1 MIEIKNVTFNYSAQG
16 EQEVP
21 PALDDVSL
29 RIEPG
34 ETIAI
39 IGHNGSGK
47 STLTKLI
54 AAILQPQSGTIRVD
68 GLATNTTGQD
78 IWTIRQRVGI
88 VFQNPDDQLIAGTV
102 IDDVAFG
109 PENLGLP
116 LLELEKRV
124 QEAITLLELEKYA
137 QMAISELSVSL
148 KQRVAIAGILA
159 MRPRYLL
166 LDEPTTMI
174 SGRTARQLL
183 AMVQRLA
190 REQNIA
196 VIHITHFMH
205 EITTFDRVIVMDA
218 GHIIMDGPPAEI
230 FAQAARL
237 KSVGL
242 DVPMVTQLGNQLH
255 AHGWTHL
262 PTTLL
267 SPEQLHTA
275 IESALITSRGANS
288 SITSRGANSSRAD
301 PLQWEGLLTITSPSA
316 PGHPLNGEE
325 PSTITSPSAPNH
337 PLNDAGQSS
346 NLNSKPAIKP
356 ISEPEISSQ
365 QLPVSRAENQER
377 ETPVFELR
385 DVYYTHQ
392 RGTPFEIKALHGL
405 SLKIPAGQIT
415 ALIGPTGS
423 GKSTIIDLLA
433 ALVKPE
439 AGSVLFEGRDTK
451 DSTFNSAT
459 LRSQVG
465 VVFQSPEF
473 QIFEE
478 TVGKDIAFGPRLQ
491 GVSLAESR
499 RRVQT
504 SLEAVGLPYEDFRSR
519 YTYALSGGE
528 KRRVAIA
535 GVLALEPRV
544 IIFDEPMAGL
554 DPRGRSELLQLIIA
568 LKQRSELTI
577 VYASSSLVDILELAD
592 VLHVLDRGRLAFS
605 GTPRQILSRA
615 QTLHEMDI
623 ELPEATQ
630 IALALNSSRLEIRTD
645 VLNLAELEAAILE
658 RRERSV

>member
-1 MIEIKNVTFNYSAQG
+1 MMIEIKNVTFNYSAQG

-47 STLTKLI
+47 STLTRLI

-78 IWTIRQRVGI
+78 IWTIRQHVGI

-102 IDDVAFG
+102 IDDIAFG

-116 LLELEKRV
+116 LPELEKRV
-124 QEAITLLELEKYA
+124 QEAIALLGLEKYA

-218 GHIIMDGPPAEI
+218 GHIIMDGPPTEI
-230 FAQAARL
+230 FAQVARL

-242 DVPMVTQLGNQLH
+242 DVPVVTQLGNRLH
-255 AHGWTHL
+255 AQGWTHL

-267 SPEQLHTA
+267 SSEQLRPA
-275 IESALITSRGANS
+275 IESGS
-288 SITSRGANSSRAD
+288 
-301 PLQWEGLLTITSPSA
+301 
-316 PGHPLNGEE
+316 
-325 PSTITSPSAPNH
+325 
-337 PLNDAGQSS
+337 
-346 NLNSKPAIKP
+346 LNSTPAIKP
-356 ISEPEISSQ
+356 IPEPEISSQ

-377 ETPVFELR
+377 EIPVFELR

-423 GKSTIIDLLA
+423 GKSTVIDLLA
-433 ALVKPE
+433 ALVKSE
-439 AGSVLFEGRDTK
+439 AGSVLFEGKDTK
-451 DSTFNSAT
+451 ASTFNSDT
-459 LRSQVG
+459 IRSQVG

-491 GVSLAESR
+491 RVSLAESR
-499 RRVQT
+499 RRVQA

-577 VYASSSLVDILELAD
+577 VYASSSLIDILELAD
-592 VLHVLDRGRLAFS
+592 VLHVLDGGRLAFS
-605 GTPRQILSRA
+605 GAPHEILSRA
-615 QTLHEMDI
+615 STLHEMDI

-630 IALALNSSRLEIRTD
+630 IALALHSSLPAMRTD
-645 VLNLAELEAAILE
+645 VLSLAELEAAILE
-658 RRERSV
+658 REERSV

>member
-16 EQEVP
+16 EQDVP
-21 PALDDVSL
+21 PALDNVSL
-29 RIEPG
+29 RIEAG

-47 STLTKLI
+47 STLMQLI
-54 AAILQPQSGTIRVD
+54 AAILQPQSGTILVD

-78 IWTIRQRVGI
+78 IWTIRQHVGI

-102 IDDVAFG
+102 IDDIAFG

-116 LLELEKRV
+116 LLEIEKRV
-124 QEAITLLELEKYA
+124 QEAIALLELEKYA

-148 KQRVAIAGILA
+148 KQRVAVAGILA

-174 SGRTARQLL
+174 SGRTSRQLL
-183 AMVQRLA
+183 TTVQQLA
-190 REQNIA
+190 HKQNMT
-196 VIHITHFMH
+196 VIHITHSMH
-205 EITTFDRVIVMDA
+205 EITTFERVIVMDA
-218 GHIIMDGPPAEI
+218 GHVLMDGSPVEI

-242 DVPMVTQLGNQLH
+242 DIPQVTRLGNRLH
-255 AHGWTHL
+255 AQGWIHL
-262 PTTLL
+262 TTPLL
-267 SPEQLHTA
+267 SPEQLRATIDTA
-275 IESALITSRGANS
+275 NPRSLS
-288 SITSRGANSSRAD
+288 
-301 PLQWEGLLTITSPSA
+301 
-316 PGHPLNGEE
+316 NG
-325 PSTITSPSAPNH
+325 S
-337 PLNDAGQSS
+337 
-346 NLNSKPAIKP
+346 
-356 ISEPEISSQ
+356 
-365 QLPVSRAENQER
+365 VSRSVPESQPGPRQSQSGRVESQNGDTHR
-377 ETPVFELR
+377 PIFELK

-392 RGTPFEIKALHGL
+392 RGTPFELEALHGL
-405 SLKIPAGQIT
+405 SLMISAGQIT

-423 GKSTIIDLLA
+423 GKSTVVDLMA
-433 ALVKPE
+433 GLVKPG
-439 AGSVLFEGRDTK
+439 AGSIFFKGKNTK
-451 DSTFNSAT
+451 ESTFNSDT
-459 LRSQVG
+459 IRSQVG

-478 TVGKDIAFGPRLQ
+478 TVGKDISFGPRLQ
-491 GVSLAESR
+491 KVSLAESR
-499 RRVQT
+499 RRVQA

-568 LKQRSELTI
+568 LQQRSDLTI
-577 VYASSSLVDILELAD
+577 VYASSSLVDIIELAD
-592 VLHVLDRGRLAFS
+592 VIHILDAGKLAFS
-605 GTPRQILSRA
+605 GAPREVLARA
-615 QTLHEMDI
+615 HTLHALDV
-623 ELPEATQ
+623 ELPETTQ
-630 IALALNSSRLEIRTD
+630 IALSLRSSLPEIRTD
-645 VLNLAELEAAILE
+645 LLGLAELEAEILKGVE
-658 RRERSV
+658 KSI

>member
-1 MIEIKNVTFNYSAQG
+1 MIEIQNVTFNYSAQG

-47 STLTKLI
+47 STLMKLI

-78 IWTIRQRVGI
+78 IWTIRQHVGI

-102 IDDVAFG
+102 IDDIAFG

-124 QEAITLLELEKYA
+124 QETIALLGLERYA

-230 FAQAARL
+230 FAQATQL

-242 DVPMVTQLGNQLH
+242 DIPMVSQLGNQLH

-267 SPEQLHTA
+267 SPEQLRTA
-275 IESALITSRGANS
+275 FESTLITSEGTNSSTTSRGANS
-288 SITSRGANSSRAD
+288 LRAD
-301 PLQWEGLLTITSPSA
+301 PLQGEGPLTINPQSA
-316 PGHPLNGEE
+316 
-325 PSTITSPSAPNH
+325 TDH

-346 NLNSKPAIKP
+346 SLNSTPAIKP
-356 ISEPEISSQ
+356 IPEPEISSQ
-365 QLPVSRAENQER
+365 QLPVSRAENQEG
-377 ETPVFELR
+377 EIPVFELK

-439 AGSVLFEGRDTK
+439 AGSVLFGGRDTR
-451 DSTFNSAT
+451 DSTFNSDT
-459 LRSQVG
+459 IRSQVG

-491 GVSLAESR
+491 RVSLAESR

-592 VLHVLDRGRLAFS
+592 VLHVLDGGRLAFS
-605 GTPRQILSRA
+605 GTPREILSRA

-658 RRERSV
+658 RSV

>member
-1 MIEIKNVTFNYSAQG
+1 MIEIQNVTFNYGAQG
-16 EQEVP
+16 EQGVP

-47 STLTKLI
+47 STLTRLI

-68 GLATNTTGQD
+68 GLATSTTGRD
-78 IWTIRQRVGI
+78 IWIIRQNVGI

-102 IDDVAFG
+102 IDDIAFG

-124 QEAITLLELEKYA
+124 QEAIALLGLEKYA

-174 SGRTARQLL
+174 SGHTARELL

-218 GHIIMDGPPAEI
+218 GHVIMDGSPTEI
-230 FAQAARL
+230 FAQSARL
-237 KSVGL
+237 KAVGL
-242 DVPMVTQLGNQLH
+242 DVPLVTQLGNQLH
-255 AHGWTHL
+255 AQGWTHL
-262 PTTLL
+262 PATLL
-267 SPEQLHTA
+267 SPEQLRTT
-275 IESALITSRGANS
+275 IESPLIRGANS
-288 SITSRGANSSRAD
+288 LRAD
-301 PLQWEGLLTITSPSA
+301 PLQGEGSLIPTPHNSSHHPSNEGSQTTVLQPTTIDGTASEDSSHTPPARSR
-316 PGHPLNGEE
+316 PVRDEYG
-325 PSTITSPSAPNH
+325 TFR
-337 PLNDAGQSS
+337 GQ
-346 NLNSKPAIKP
+346 
-356 ISEPEISSQ
+356 
-365 QLPVSRAENQER
+365 QER
-377 ETPVFELR
+377 VGANSLFELK

-392 RGTPFEIKALHGL
+392 HGTPFEIKALHGL
-405 SLKIPAGQIT
+405 SLAIPAGQIT

-423 GKSTIIDLLA
+423 GKSTVIDLLA

-451 DSTFNSAT
+451 DSTFNSDT
-459 LRSQVG
+459 IRSQVG

-478 TVGKDIAFGPRLQ
+478 TVGKDISFGPRLQ
-491 GVSLAESR
+491 KVPLAESR
-499 RRVQT
+499 RRVQA

-535 GVLALEPRV
+535 GVLALEPKV
-544 IIFDEPMAGL
+544 IVFDEPMAGL

-568 LKQRSELTI
+568 LKQRSDLTI

-592 VLHVLDRGRLAFS
+592 VLHVLDGGRLAFS
-605 GTPRQILSRA
+605 GTPREILGRA
-615 QTLHEMDI
+615 STLHEMDI

-630 IALALNSSRLEIRTD
+630 IALALNSSRPEIRTD
-645 VLNLAELEAAILE
+645 VLNLAELEAAIRE
-658 RRERSV
+658 REERSV